1 MNERYAR
8 MTFEQLLECLESRD
22 RLLDALKREKDEDEM
37 LNFPWVGNLGQWF
50 WDVKS
55 NQVTFNPLKV
65 LNLGYEKAE
74 IPENCNY
81 GFFTD
86 KLHPDDYE
94 PVMQNMRDHLSAKSD
109 AYEVE
114 YRIRTKSGLWKWYYD
129 RGRVTRRAD
138 SGEPLFVA
146 GIVFDITERKN
157 LEENQ
162 QLLIRS
168 LSTQMNLHEKL
179 FSTIMHDLR
188 NPLANVISL
197 TGLLSESPELESV
210 SDELTDLV
218 QTILQSANQAFDIT
232 KSMLDWTKIKNFETG
247 NADPVILHT
256 TAAEVIREFEQEVN
270 LKKLTVRNEI
280 PQEEIVLSNK
290 TVLTIALRN
299 FLSNA
304 VKYSNPGGLI
314 RFTFQDR
321 ILSVIDQGVGMD
333 PDKQASLFSSVIKSS
348 LGTSREAGNGI
359 GLILVKELLDRTN
372 IDLTLISAAGEGT
385 TVELRFNEMSR

>member
-1 MNERYAR
+1 MAGKYDQ
-8 MTFEQLLECLESRD
+8 MTVEQLLELLDSKN
-22 RLLDALKREKDEDEM
+22 RLIDALKSEKDEDEM
-37 LNFPWVGNLGQWF
+37 LKFPWIGNLGQWF
-50 WDVKS
+50 WDVKF

-65 LNLGYEKAE
+65 LNLGYEKEE
-74 IPENCNY
+74 IPEICDY
-81 GFFTD
+81 AFFTD

-94 PVMQNMRDHLSAKSD
+94 PVMQNMRDHLSGKSG

-129 RGRVTRRAD
+129 RGKVTRRGD

-157 LEENQ
+157 LEEKQ
-162 QLLIRS
+162 QVLIRS

-197 TGLLSESPELESV
+197 TGLLKESVETESV
-210 SDELTDLV
+210 SEEMDDLLRA
-218 QTILQSANQAFDIT
+218 ILQSANHAFDIT
-232 KSMLDWTKIKNFETG
+232 KSMLDWTKIRNFETG
-247 NADPVILHT
+247 NADPVILH
-256 TAAEVIREFEQEVN
+256 AAASEVISEFDQELDV
-270 LKKLTVRNEI
+270 KKLIVRNEI
-280 PQEEIVLSNK
+280 PEDEVVLSSK
-290 TVLTIALRN
+290 TVLIIALRN

-314 RFTFQDR
+314 RFTFRDG
-321 ILSVIDQGVGMD
+321 ILSVIDYGVGMD
-333 PDKQASLFSSVIKSS
+333 RDKQASLFSSVIKSS
-348 LGTSREAGNGI
+348 LGTNREAGNGI

-372 IDLTLISAAGEGT
+372 IGLAVASVAGEGT
-385 TVELRFNEMSR
+385 TIELRFNEKG

>member
-1 MNERYAR
+1 MKEEYGQL
-8 MTFEQLLECLESRD
+8 TKEELFELLNSRD
-22 RLLDALKREKDEDEM
+22 RLLEALKREKDEDEM
-37 LNFPWVGNLGQWF
+37 LQFPWVGNLGQWF
-50 WDVKS
+50 WDVKA
-55 NQVTFNPLKV
+55 NLVTFNPLKV
-65 LNLGYEKAE
+65 LNLGYERAE
-74 IPENCNY
+74 IPEDCNY
-81 GFFTD
+81 QFFTE

-94 PVMQNMRDHLSAKSD
+94 PVMQNMRNHLLGKSD
-109 AYEVE
+109 VYEVE
-114 YRIRTKSGLWKWYYD
+114 YRIKTTTGQWKWYYD
-129 RGRVTRRAD
+129 RGKVTRREN

-146 GIVFDITERKN
+146 GIVFDITERKS
-157 LEENQ
+157 LEEKQ
-162 QLLIRS
+162 QILIRS

-197 TGLLSESPELESV
+197 AALLSESLEQKSV
-210 SDELTDLV
+210 SGELTDLV

-232 KSMLDWTKIKNFETG
+232 RSMLDWTKIKNFETG
-247 NADPVILHT
+247 NADPVVLHT

-270 LKKLTVRNEI
+270 LKKLAVRNEI
-280 PQEEIVLSNK
+280 PEEEIVLSNK

-314 RFTFQDR
+314 RFTFQGR
-321 ILSVIDQGVGMD
+321 ILSVIDLGVGMD

-348 LGTSREAGNGI
+348 LGTNREAGNGV